1 MTPHRKEPL
10 PTPHSPYGLDFR
22 HMPEILVKK
31 TRNEPG
37 EASLE
42 VTIPPDN
49 VKAAEERAT
58 KFYQQRARLPGFRQG
73 KVPAAVVRKKFA
85 DDIRQETLR
94 ELVQESWRV
103 AQKQEELKPIADP
116 HIHNLKW
123 EEGAPVTFELHV
135 ELKPELKLQRLG
147 GFRLTR
153 TVPAVTAAQVD
164 AQLNAMREQ
173 RAPWTPVAGEKPKP
187 KDLVDVAIATRE
199 NNEVKDP
206 QPYQFVLGEGR
217 AIPDV
222 EARIMG
228 LTPGESV
235 DATVRF
241 PDDFAEEAKRGQTRD
256 IQLTLREV
264 KRQELPVLD
273 DAFAREMGDFES
285 LDALRSAVA
294 EDLKKEAEREADA
307 RVRAELVEQIVQA
320 NNVVAPRPVVERVL
334 GMYAQAYEIPEERW
348 EKFAQEFRSVA
359 ESQVRRDLVLDTVVE
374 SQNLRATEA
383 ELDQRIQELAERRGM
398 KPAELYASLE
408 KAKRLRDVARSIT
421 EEKVF
426 AYLLSQSTVEPA

>member
-1 MTPHRKEPL
+1 
-10 PTPHSPYGLDFR
+10 
-22 HMPEILVKK
+22 MPEILVKK
-31 TRNEPG
+31 TKAEPG

-58 KFYQQRARLPGFRQG
+58 KAYQQRARLPGFRQG

-123 EEGAPVTFELHV
+123 EAGAPVTFEFHV
-135 ELKPELKLQRLG
+135 ELKPDLKLQRLG

-153 TVPAVTAAQVD
+153 TVPAVSAAQVD

-173 RAPWTPVAGEKPKP
+173 RAPWTPVTGEKPKL
-187 KDLVDVAIATRE
+187 KDLVDVIIATRE
-199 NNEVKDP
+199 NGEVKDP

-222 EARIMG
+222 EERIMN
-228 LTPGESV
+228 LTPGESL

-264 KRQELPVLD
+264 KRQELATLD

-285 LDALRSAVA
+285 LDALRTAVA
-294 EDLKKEAEREADA
+294 TDLGKEAERDADA
-307 RVRAELVEQIVQA
+307 KVRSELVEQIVQA
-320 NNVVAPRPVVERVL
+320 NNVVAPRPLVERVL
-334 GMYAQAYEIPEERW
+334 GMYAQAYEVPEDRW
-348 EKFAQEFRSVA
+348 ETFAQEFRTVA
-359 ESQVRRDLVLDTVVE
+359 EAQVRRDLVLDYVVE
-374 SQNLRATEA
+374 SQNLRATEG
-383 ELDQRIQELAERRGM
+383 ELDERIQQLAERRGM
-398 KPAELYASLE
+398 PAAQLYASLE

-426 AYLLSQSTVEPA
+426 AYLLSQSTVEQA

>member
-1 MTPHRKEPL
+1 MQ
-10 PTPHSPYGLDFR
+10 
-22 HMPEILVKK
+22 EILVKK
-31 TRNEPG
+31 TRAEPG

-42 VTIPPDN
+42 VSIPPES
-49 VKAAEERAT
+49 VKAAEDRAT

-73 KVPAAVVRKKFA
+73 KVPAAVVKKKFA

-123 EEGAPVTFELHV
+123 EEGAPVTFEIHV
-135 ELKPELKLQRLG
+135 ELKPELKLERLG
-147 GFRLTR
+147 NFRLTR
-153 TVPAVTAAQVD
+153 KVAAVTAAQVD

-173 RAPWTPVAGEKPKP
+173 RAPWTPVAAEKPKP
-187 KDLVDVAIATRE
+187 KDLVDVIIATRE
-199 NNEVKDP
+199 NGEAKDP

-222 EARIMG
+222 EERIMS
-228 LTPGESV
+228 LLPGESV

-256 IQLTLREV
+256 IHLTLREV
-264 KRQELPVLD
+264 KRQELPALD
-273 DAFAREMGDFES
+273 DALAREMGDFES
-285 LDALRSAVA
+285 LEALRATVA
-294 EDLKKEAEREADA
+294 ADLAKEAGKEADA
-307 RVRAELVEQIVQA
+307 KVRSELIEQIVQA
-320 NNVVAPRPVVERVL
+320 NNVVAPRPLVERVL
-334 GMYAQAYEIPEERW
+334 GAYAQASEVPEERW
-348 EKFAQEFRSVA
+348 QQFAQEFRTIA
-359 ESQVRRDLVLDTVVE
+359 ESQVRRDLVLDYVVE

-383 ELDQRIQELAERRGM
+383 ELDQKVQELAERRGM
-398 KPAELYASLE
+398 PAAQLYASLE
-408 KAKRLRDVARSIT
+408 KAKRLRDIARSIT

-426 AYLLSQSTVEPA
+426 AYLLSQAPVEQA

>member
-1 MTPHRKEPL
+1 
-10 PTPHSPYGLDFR
+10 
-22 HMPEILVKK
+22 MPEILVKK
-31 TRNEPG
+31 TRAEPG

-58 KFYQQRARLPGFRQG
+58 KVYQQRARLPGFRQG

-123 EEGAPVTFELHV
+123 EEGAPVTFEFHV
-135 ELKPELKLQRLG
+135 ELKPELKLERLG
-147 GFRLTR
+147 KFKVTR
-153 TVPAVTAAQVD
+153 KVAAVTAAQVD
-164 AQLNAMREQ
+164 SQLNAMREQ
-173 RAPWTPVAGEKPKP
+173 RAPWTPVTGEKPKP
-187 KDLVDVAIATRE
+187 KDLVDVMIATRE
-199 NNEVKDP
+199 NGEVKDP

-222 EARIMG
+222 EERIMN

-241 PDDFAEEAKRGQTRD
+241 PDDFADETKRGQTRD
-256 IQLTLREV
+256 IQVTLREV
-264 KRQELPVLD
+264 KRQELGALD

-285 LDALRSAVA
+285 LDTLRTAVTT
-294 EDLKKEAEREADA
+294 DLGKEAERDADA
-307 RVRAELVEQIVQA
+307 KVRSELIEQIVQA
-320 NNVVAPRPVVERVL
+320 NNVVAPRPLVERVL
-334 GMYAQAYEIPEERW
+334 GMYAQAYEIAEERW
-348 EKFAQEFRSVA
+348 PQFAEEFRSIA
-359 ESQVRRDLVLDTVVE
+359 EAQVRRDLVLDYVVE

-383 ELDQRIQELAERRGM
+383 ELDERIQQLAEKRGM
-398 KPAELYASLE
+398 PAAQLYASLE

-426 AYLLSQSTVEPA
+426 AYLLSQSTVEQA

>member
-1 MTPHRKEPL
+1 
-10 PTPHSPYGLDFR
+10 
-22 HMPEILVKK
+22 MPEILVRK
-31 TRNEPG
+31 TRAEPG

-49 VKAAEERAT
+49 VKAAEDRAT
-58 KFYQQRARLPGFRQG
+58 KVYQQRARLPGFRQG
-73 KVPAAVVRKKFA
+73 KAPAAVVRKKFA

-123 EEGAPVTFELHV
+123 EEGAPVTFEFHV

-153 TVPAVTAAQVD
+153 KVPAVTAAQID
-164 AQLNAMREQ
+164 AQLNTMREQ
-173 RAPWTPVAGEKPKP
+173 RAPWTPALGEKPKP
-187 KDLVDVAIATRE
+187 KDLVDVIIATRE
-199 NNEVKDP
+199 NGEEKDP

-222 EARIMG
+222 EERVMS

-256 IQLTLREV
+256 IRVSLREV
-264 KRQELPVLD
+264 KRQQLPPLD

-285 LDALRSAVA
+285 LEALRAAVTA
-294 EDLKKEAEREADA
+294 DLGKEAERQADA
-307 RVRAELVEQIVQA
+307 KLRSELVEQIVQA
-320 NNVVAPRPVVERVL
+320 NNVVAPRPLVERVL
-334 GMYAQAYEIPEERW
+334 GAYAQAYEIPEERW
-348 EKFAQEFRSVA
+348 QQFAQEFHSIA
-359 ESQVRRDLVLDTVVE
+359 ESQVQRDLVLDDVVE

-383 ELDQRIQELAERRGM
+383 ELDQKIQELAERRGGGM
-398 KPAELYASLE
+398 TAAQLYASLE

-426 AYLLSQSTVEPA
+426 AYLLSQSTVEQT

>member
-1 MTPHRKEPL
+1 
-10 PTPHSPYGLDFR
+10 
-22 HMPEILVKK
+22 MPEILVRK
-31 TRNEPG
+31 TKVEPG

-58 KFYQQRARLPGFRQG
+58 KAYQQRARLPGFRQG
-73 KVPAAVVRKKFA
+73 KVPAAVVKKKFA

-123 EEGAPVTFELHV
+123 EEGAPVTFEFHV
-135 ELKPELKLQRLG
+135 ELKPELKLDRLG
-147 GFRLTR
+147 KFKLTR
-153 TVPAVTAAQVD
+153 KVATVTAAQVD

-173 RAPWTPVAGEKPKP
+173 RAPWTPVSGEKPKP
-187 KDLVDVAIATRE
+187 KDLVDVTIATRE
-199 NNEVKDP
+199 NGEVKDP

-222 EARIMG
+222 EERIMT
-228 LTPGESV
+228 LSPGESV
-235 DATVRF
+235 EATVRF

-256 IQLTLREV
+256 IHLTLREL
-264 KRQELPVLD
+264 KRQELAAPD

-285 LDALRSAVA
+285 LDALRKVIT
-294 EDLKKEAEREADA
+294 EDLQKEAEREADA
-307 RVRAELVEQIVQA
+307 RVRGELIEQIVQA
-320 NNVVAPRPVVERVL
+320 NNVVAPRPLVERVL
-334 GMYAQAYEIPEERW
+334 GMYAQAYEIPEDRW
-348 EKFAQEFRSVA
+348 EKFAEEFRTIA

-383 ELDQRIQELAERRGM
+383 ELDQRLQELAERRGM
-398 KPAELYASLE
+398 KAAELYASLE
-408 KAKRLRDVARSIT
+408 KAKRLRDVARTIT

-426 AYLLSQSTVEPA
+426 THLLSQSTVEQA

>member
-1 MTPHRKEPL
+1 
-10 PTPHSPYGLDFR
+10 
-22 HMPEILVKK
+22 MPDTILVKK
-31 TRNEPG
+31 TRAEPG

-58 KFYQQRARLPGFRQG
+58 KAYQRRARLPGFRQG
-73 KVPAAVVRKKFA
+73 KAPAAVVRKKFA

-123 EEGAPVTFELHV
+123 EEGAPVTFEFHV
-135 ELKPELKLQRLG
+135 ELKPDLKLQRVG

-153 TVPAVTAAQVD
+153 TVPAVSAAQVD

-173 RAPWTPVAGEKPKP
+173 RAPWTPVTGEKPKP
-187 KDLVDVAIATRE
+187 KDLVDVIIATRE
-199 NNEVKDP
+199 NGAVKDP

-222 EARIMG
+222 EERVMN
-228 LTPGESV
+228 LTPGESL

-264 KRQELPVLD
+264 KRQELAALD

-285 LDALRSAVA
+285 LDALRTAVTT
-294 EDLKKEAEREADA
+294 DLGKEAGRDADA
-307 RVRAELVEQIVQA
+307 KLRTELIEQIVQA
-320 NNVVAPRPVVERVL
+320 NNVVAPRPLVERVL

-348 EKFAQEFRSVA
+348 PQFAEEFRSIA
-359 ESQVRRDLVLDTVVE
+359 EAQVRRDLVLDYVVE
-374 SQNLRATEA
+374 SQNLRATEG
-383 ELDQRIQELAERRGM
+383 ELDERIQQLAERRGM
-398 KPAELYASLE
+398 PAAQLYASLE

-426 AYLLSQSTVEPA
+426 AYLLSQSTVEQA

>member
-1 MTPHRKEPL
+1 
-10 PTPHSPYGLDFR
+10 
-22 HMPEILVKK
+22 MPDILVKK
-31 TRNEPG
+31 TRAEPG

-58 KFYQQRARLPGFRQG
+58 KVYQQRARLPGFRQG

-123 EEGAPVTFELHV
+123 EEGAPVTFEFHV

-153 TVPAVTAAQVD
+153 KVAAITAAQID

-187 KDLVDVAIATRE
+187 KDLVDVTIATRE
-199 NNEVKDP
+199 AGTDEVKDP
-206 QPYQFVLGEGR
+206 EPYQFVLGEGR

-222 EARIMG
+222 EERIMS

-256 IQLTLREV
+256 IRLTLREV
-264 KRQELPVLD
+264 KRQQLPALD

-285 LDALRSAVA
+285 LDALRTAVA

-307 RVRAELVEQIVQA
+307 RVRAELIEQIVQA
-320 NNVVAPRPVVERVL
+320 NNVVAPRPLVERVL

-348 EKFAQEFRSVA
+348 EKFAQEFRAVG

-383 ELDQRIQELAERRGM
+383 ELDQRLQELAERRGM
-398 KPAELYASLE
+398 QAAELYASLE

-426 AYLLSQSTVEPA
+426 AYLLSQSTVEQA

>member
-1 MTPHRKEPL
+1 
-10 PTPHSPYGLDFR
+10 
-22 HMPEILVKK
+22 MPEILVKK
-31 TRNEPG
+31 TRAEPG

-42 VTIPPDN
+42 VTIPPDS

-58 KFYQQRARLPGFRQG
+58 KAYQQRARLPGFRQG

-85 DDIRQETLR
+85 EDIRQETLR

-123 EEGAPVTFELHV
+123 EEGAPVTFEFHV
-135 ELKPELKLQRLG
+135 ELKPDLKLQRLG

-153 TVPAVTAAQVD
+153 TIPTVTEAQVD

-173 RAPWTPVAGEKPKP
+173 RAPWTPVTGEKPKP
-187 KDLVDVAIATRE
+187 KDLVDVIIATRE
-199 NNEVKDP
+199 NNEAKDP
-206 QPYQFVLGEGR
+206 QPYQLVLGEGR
-217 AIPDV
+217 AIPEV
-222 EARIMG
+222 EERIMA
-228 LTPGESV
+228 LIPGESV

-256 IQLTLREV
+256 IKVTLREV
-264 KRQELPVLD
+264 KRQELAALD

-285 LDALRSAVA
+285 LEALRAAVSK
-294 EDLKKEAEREADA
+294 DLAKEAEREADA
-307 RVRAELVEQIVQA
+307 KVRAELVAQIVQA
-320 NNVVAPRPVVERVL
+320 NNVVAPRPLVERVL
-334 GMYAQAYEIPEERW
+334 GMYAQAYEVPEDRW
-348 EKFAQEFRSVA
+348 EQFAQEFRTAA
-359 ESQVRRDLVLDTVVE
+359 ESQVRRDLVLDYVVE
-374 SQNLRATEA
+374 SQQLRATEA
-383 ELDQRIQELAERRGM
+383 ELDQRIQELADRRGM
-398 KPAELYASLE
+398 PAAQLYASLE

-426 AYLLSQSTVEPA
+426 AYLLSQSTVEQT

>member
-1 MTPHRKEPL
+1 
-10 PTPHSPYGLDFR
+10 
-22 HMPEILVKK
+22 MPDILVKK
-31 TRNEPG
+31 TRAEPG

-58 KFYQQRARLPGFRQG
+58 KVYQQRARLPGFRQG
-73 KVPAAVVRKKFA
+73 KAPAAVVRKKFA

-123 EEGAPVTFELHV
+123 EDGAPVTFEFHV

-153 TVPAVTAAQVD
+153 TVPAVSAAQVD
-164 AQLNAMREQ
+164 AQLHGMREQ
-173 RAPWTPVAGEKPKP
+173 RAPWTPVAGEKPKL
-187 KDLVDVAIATRE
+187 KDLVDVTIATRE
-199 NNEVKDP
+199 NGEAKDP

-217 AIPDV
+217 AIPEV
-222 EARIMG
+222 EERIMN

-256 IQLTLREV
+256 IHLTLREV
-264 KRQELPVLD
+264 KRQELAALD
-273 DAFAREMGDFES
+273 AAFAREMGDFES
-285 LDALRSAVA
+285 LDALRAAVTA
-294 EDLKKEAEREADA
+294 DLGKEAEREADA
-307 RVRAELVEQIVQA
+307 KVRAELLEQIVQA
-320 NNVVAPRPVVERVL
+320 NNVVAPRALVERVL

-348 EKFAQEFRSVA
+348 EQFAKEFRTVA
-359 ESQVRRDLVLDTVVE
+359 ELQVRRDLVLDNVVE

-383 ELDQRIQELAERRGM
+383 ELDARIQQLAERRNM
-398 KPAELYASLE
+398 PAAQLYASLE

>member
-1 MTPHRKEPL
+1 
-10 PTPHSPYGLDFR
+10 
-22 HMPEILVKK
+22 MPEILVKK
-31 TRNEPG
+31 TKTEPG

-58 KFYQQRARLPGFRQG
+58 KVYQQRARLPGFRQG

-123 EEGAPVTFELHV
+123 EDGSPVTFEFHV

-153 TVPAVTAAQVD
+153 TVPTVSSAQVD
-164 AQLNAMREQ
+164 AQLSALREQ

-187 KDLVDVAIATRE
+187 KDLVDVIIATRE
-199 NNEVKDP
+199 NGEVKDP

-222 EARIMG
+222 EERIMS

-241 PDDFAEEAKRGQTRD
+241 PDDFAEESKRGQTRD
-256 IQLTLREV
+256 VHITLREV
-264 KRQELPVLD
+264 KRQELPALD

-285 LDALRSAVA
+285 LEALRSAVA
-294 EDLKKEAEREADA
+294 ADLEKEAGRDADA
-307 RVRAELVEQIVQA
+307 KVRSELIEQIIQA
-320 NNVVAPRPVVERVL
+320 NNVVAPRPLVERVL

-348 EKFAQEFRSVA
+348 EKFAQEFRTVA
-359 ESQVRRDLVLDTVVE
+359 ESQVRRDLVLDYVVE
-374 SQNLRATEA
+374 TQKLRATEA
-383 ELDQRIQELAERRGM
+383 ELDERIQQLAERRNL
-398 KPAELYASLE
+398 PAAQLYASLE

-426 AYLLSQSTVEPA
+426 AYLLSQSTVEQT

>member
-1 MTPHRKEPL
+1 
-10 PTPHSPYGLDFR
+10 
-22 HMPEILVKK
+22 MPDILVKK
-31 TRNEPG
+31 TRAEPG

-49 VKAAEERAT
+49 VKAAEDRAT
-58 KFYQQRARLPGFRQG
+58 KVYQQRARLPGFRQG
-73 KVPAAVVRKKFA
+73 KAPAAVVRKKFA

-123 EEGAPVTFELHV
+123 EEGAPVTFEFHV

-153 TVPAVTAAQVD
+153 TVVAVSAAQVD
-164 AQLNAMREQ
+164 AQLHTMREQ

-187 KDLVDVAIATRE
+187 KDLVDVIIATRE
-199 NNEVKDP
+199 NGEAKEP

-217 AIPDV
+217 AIPEV
-222 EARIMG
+222 EERIMN

-256 IQLTLREV
+256 IHLTLREV
-264 KRQELPVLD
+264 KRQELAALD

-285 LDALRSAVA
+285 LDGLRAAVTA
-294 EDLKKEAEREADA
+294 DLGKEAEREADA
-307 RVRAELVEQIVQA
+307 KVRAELLEQIVQA
-320 NNVVAPRPVVERVL
+320 NNVVAPRPLVERVL

-348 EKFAQEFRSVA
+348 EQFAKEFRTVA
-359 ESQVRRDLVLDTVVE
+359 ESQVRRDLVLDYVVE

-383 ELDQRIQELAERRGM
+383 ELDERIQQLAGRRNM
-398 KPAELYASLE
+398 PAAQLYASLE

>member
-1 MTPHRKEPL
+1 
-10 PTPHSPYGLDFR
+10 
-22 HMPEILVKK
+22 MPDILVKK
-31 TRNEPG
+31 TRVEPG

-58 KFYQQRARLPGFRQG
+58 KVYQQRARLPGFRQG

-123 EEGAPVTFELHV
+123 EDGAPVTFEFHV

-153 TVPAVTAAQVD
+153 KVAAITAAQVEQ
-164 AQLNAMREQ
+164 QLNTMREQ

-187 KDLVDVAIATRE
+187 KDLVDVIIATRE
-199 NNEVKDP
+199 NGAGGAGGEGGEVGGGGGGEAKDP

-222 EARIMG
+222 EERIMN
-228 LTPGESV
+228 LLAGESV

-256 IQLTLREV
+256 IRLTLREV
-264 KRQELPVLD
+264 KRQELPALD

-285 LDALRSAVA
+285 LEALRATIGA
-294 EDLKKEAEREADA
+294 DLGKEAEREADA
-307 RVRAELVEQIVQA
+307 RVRTELIDQIVQA
-320 NNVVAPRPVVERVL
+320 NSVVAPRPLVERVL
-334 GMYAQAYEIPEERW
+334 GAYAQAYEVPEERW
-348 EKFAQEFRSVA
+348 QQFAQEFRTIA
-359 ESQVRRDLVLDTVVE
+359 EAQGRRDLVLDYVVE

-383 ELDQRIQELAERRGM
+383 ELDQKVQELAERRGM
-398 KPAELYASLE
+398 PAAQLYASLE

-426 AYLLSQSTVEPA
+426 SYLLSQSTVEQA

>member
-1 MTPHRKEPL
+1 
-10 PTPHSPYGLDFR
+10 
-22 HMPEILVKK
+22 MPDILVKK
-31 TRNEPG
+31 TRAEPG

-49 VKAAEERAT
+49 VKAAVERAT
-58 KFYQQRARLPGFRQG
+58 KVYQQRARLPGFRQG
-73 KVPAAVVRKKFA
+73 KAPAAVVRKKFA

-123 EEGAPVTFELHV
+123 EDGAPVTFEFHV

-153 TVPAVTAAQVD
+153 PVPAVSAAQVD
-164 AQLNAMREQ
+164 AQLHAMREQ
-173 RAPWTPVAGEKPKP
+173 RAPWTPVAGEKPKL
-187 KDLVDVAIATRE
+187 KDLVDVTIATRE
-199 NNEVKDP
+199 NGEAKDP

-217 AIPDV
+217 AIPEV
-222 EARIMG
+222 EERIMN

-256 IQLTLREV
+256 IHLTLREV
-264 KRQELPVLD
+264 KRQELAALD

-285 LDALRSAVA
+285 LDALRAAVTA
-294 EDLKKEAEREADA
+294 DLDKEAEREADA
-307 RVRAELVEQIVQA
+307 KVRAELLEQIVQA
-320 NNVVAPRPVVERVL
+320 NNVVAPRALVERVL

-348 EKFAQEFRSVA
+348 EQFAKEFRTVA

-383 ELDQRIQELAERRGM
+383 ELDARIQQLAERRNM
-398 KPAELYASLE
+398 PAAQLYASLE

>member
-1 MTPHRKEPL
+1 
-10 PTPHSPYGLDFR
+10 
-22 HMPEILVKK
+22 MPDILVKK
-31 TRNEPG
+31 TRTEPG

-42 VTIPPDN
+42 VTIPPDS
-49 VKAAEERAT
+49 VKAAEDRAT

-73 KVPAAVVRKKFA
+73 KVPAAVVKKKFA

-123 EEGAPVTFELHV
+123 EEGAPVTFEFHV
-135 ELKPELKLQRLG
+135 ELKPELKLERLG
-147 GFRLTR
+147 QFKLTR
-153 TVPAVTAAQVD
+153 TVAAVTAAQVD
-164 AQLNAMREQ
+164 TQLNAMREQ

-187 KDLVDVAIATRE
+187 KDLVDVTIATRE
-199 NNEVKDP
+199 NGETKDP

-217 AIPDV
+217 AIPEV
-222 EARIMG
+222 EERIMG
-228 LTPGESV
+228 LLPGETV

-256 IQLTLREV
+256 IHLILREV
-264 KRQELPVLD
+264 KRQELPALD

-285 LDALRSAVA
+285 LDALRKAVTD
-294 EDLKKEAEREADA
+294 DLQKEAEREADA
-307 RVRAELVEQIVQA
+307 KVRAELVQQIVEA
-320 NNVVAPRPVVERVL
+320 NHVVAPRPLVERVL
-334 GMYAQAYEIPEERW
+334 GMYAQAYEVPEDRW
-348 EKFAQEFRSVA
+348 EKFAEEFRTIA
-359 ESQVRRDLVLDTVVE
+359 ESQVRRDLVLDHVVE

-383 ELDQRIQELAERRGM
+383 ELDQKIQELADKRGM
-398 KPAELYASLE
+398 KAAELYASLE

-426 AYLLSQSTVEPA
+426 TYLLSQSTVEQA

>member
-1 MTPHRKEPL
+1 
-10 PTPHSPYGLDFR
+10 
-22 HMPEILVKK
+22 MPDILVKK
-31 TRNEPG
+31 TRTEPG

-42 VTIPPDN
+42 VSIPPES
-49 VKAAEERAT
+49 VRAAEERAT
-58 KFYQQRARLPGFRQG
+58 KVYQQRARLPGFRQG

-85 DDIRQETLR
+85 EGIREETLR

-123 EEGAPVTFELHV
+123 EDGARVTFEFHV

-153 TVPAVTAAQVD
+153 TVPAITAAQVD
-164 AQLNAMREQ
+164 AQLNTMREQ
-173 RAPWTPVAGEKPKP
+173 RAPWTPVANEKPKP
-187 KDLVDVAIATRE
+187 KDLVDVIIATRE
-199 NNEVKDP
+199 NGEAKDP

-222 EARIMG
+222 EERIMA
-228 LTPGESV
+228 LVPGESV

-256 IQLTLREV
+256 VQLTLREV
-264 KRQELPVLD
+264 KRQELPALD

-294 EDLKKEAEREADA
+294 ADLAKEAEREADA
-307 RVRAELVEQIVQA
+307 KLRAELIQQIIEA
-320 NNVVAPRPVVERVL
+320 NNVVAPRPLVERVL

-348 EKFAQEFRSVA
+348 QQFAQEFRTVA
-359 ESQVRRDLVLDTVVE
+359 ETQVRRDLVLDHVVE

-383 ELDQRIQELAERRGM
+383 ELDQKVQELAERRGM
-398 KPAELYASLE
+398 PAAQLYASLE

-426 AYLLSQSTVEPA
+426 AYLLSQSTVEQA

>member
-1 MTPHRKEPL
+1 
-10 PTPHSPYGLDFR
+10 
-22 HMPEILVKK
+22 MPDILVKK
-31 TRNEPG
+31 TRAEPG

-58 KFYQQRARLPGFRQG
+58 KVYQQRARLPGFRQG

-123 EEGAPVTFELHV
+123 EEGAPVTFEFHV

-153 TVPAVTAAQVD
+153 KVAAITAAQVD

-187 KDLVDVAIATRE
+187 KDLVDVTIATRE
-199 NNEVKDP
+199 AGTDEVKDP
-206 QPYQFVLGEGR
+206 EPYQFVLGEGR

-222 EARIMG
+222 EERIMS

-241 PDDFAEEAKRGQTRD
+241 PDDFADEAKRGQTRD
-256 IQLTLREV
+256 IRLTLREV
-264 KRQELPVLD
+264 KRQQLPALD

-285 LDALRSAVA
+285 LDALRTAVA

-307 RVRAELVEQIVQA
+307 RVRAELIEQIVQA
-320 NNVVAPRPVVERVL
+320 NNVVAPRPLVERVL

-348 EKFAQEFRSVA
+348 EKFAQEFRAVA

-383 ELDQRIQELAERRGM
+383 ELDQRLQELAERRGM
-398 KPAELYASLE
+398 QAAELYASLE

-426 AYLLSQSTVEPA
+426 AYLLSQSTVEQA

>member
-1 MTPHRKEPL
+1 
-10 PTPHSPYGLDFR
+10 
-22 HMPEILVKK
+22 MPEILVKK
-31 TRNEPG
+31 TRDEPG

-58 KFYQQRARLPGFRQG
+58 KAYQQRARLPGFRQG

-123 EEGAPVTFELHV
+123 EDGAPVTFEFHV
-135 ELKPELKLQRLG
+135 ELKPELKLERLG
-147 GFRLTR
+147 NFRLMR
-153 TVPAVTAAQVD
+153 KVAAVSAAQVD
-164 AQLNAMREQ
+164 AQLTTMREQ
-173 RAPWTPVAGEKPKP
+173 RAPWTPVTGEKPKP
-187 KDLVDVAIATRE
+187 KDLVDVVIATRE
-199 NNEVKDP
+199 NGEVKEP
-206 QPYQFVLGEGR
+206 QPHQFVLGEGR
-217 AIPDV
+217 AIPEV
-222 EARIMG
+222 EERIMT

-256 IQLTLREV
+256 IQVMLREV
-264 KRQELPVLD
+264 KRQELAALD

-285 LDALRSAVA
+285 LDALRTAVA
-294 EDLKKEAEREADA
+294 TDLGKEAEREADA
-307 RVRAELVEQIVQA
+307 KVRSELVEQIVQA
-320 NNVVAPRPVVERVL
+320 NNVVAPRPLVERVL
-334 GMYAQAYEIPEERW
+334 GMYAQAYEVPEERW
-348 EKFAQEFRSVA
+348 PQFAEEFRPIA
-359 ESQVRRDLVLDTVVE
+359 EAQVRRDLVLDYVVE
-374 SQNLRATEA
+374 SQTLRATEA
-383 ELDQRIQELAERRGM
+383 ELDQKIQELAERRGM
-398 KPAELYASLE
+398 PAAQLYASLE